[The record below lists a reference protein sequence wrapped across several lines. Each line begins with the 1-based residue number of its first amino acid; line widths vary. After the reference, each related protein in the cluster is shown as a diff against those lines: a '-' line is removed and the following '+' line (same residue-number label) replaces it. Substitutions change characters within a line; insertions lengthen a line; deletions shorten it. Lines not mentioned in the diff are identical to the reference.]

1 MLQLK
6 KELEREGSFFNEN
19 EAEEKLKE
27 YFELKKEIEEFQE
40 IEKKLKSVSCVEEIN
55 FLKRKITQKKNEKFF
70 ASKYDKNDAI
80 LQISAGAGGLDAQ
93 DWTVLLKEM
102 YEKFAQ
108 KHGFKV
114 ETIDINYGKGVGP
127 KGRIGIKSITLE
139 IKGKYAFG
147 LLKNERGVHRLVR
160 ISPFSPQKLRHTS
173 FAKVEVFPRI
183 EEKEIKINPSDLK
196 IDFLKASGHGGQYVN
211 KRMSAVRITH
221 LPTGLVVSCQSE
233 RSQLQNKERALEVLY
248 SKLMALKEKE
258 KESEIEKI
266 KVKKEASFSNQ
277 IRSYILDPYKL
288 VKDHRTKVEERDVE
302 KVFEGHLEKFIETQ
316 IFLQK

>member
-6 KELEREGSFFNEN
+6 KELEGEELFSDEK
-19 EAEEKLKE
+19 EAEKKLKE
-27 YFELKKEIEEFQE
+27 YFELKKEIEEFEE
-40 IEKKLKSVSCVEEIN
+40 IEKKLKSISSIEEIN
-55 FLKRKITQKKNEKFF
+55 FLNKKIIQKKQEKLFVG
-70 ASKYDKNDAI
+70 KYDKNDAI
-80 LQISAGAGGLDAQ
+80 LQITAGAGGLDAQ
-93 DWTVLLKEM
+93 DWVVLLKEM

-108 KHGFKV
+108 KNGFKV
-114 ETIDINYGKGVGP
+114 EILDISYGRGIGP
-127 KGRIGIKSITLE
+127 QGRIGIKSCTME

-147 LLKNERGVHRLVR
+147 LLKNEKGVHRLIR

-173 FAKVEVFPRI
+173 FAKVDILPKI
-183 EEKEIKINPSDLK
+183 EEKEIKILPKDLK

-233 RSQLQNKERALEVLY
+233 RSQLQNKERAMEILY
-248 SKLMALKEKE
+248 SKLIMLKEKE

-277 IRSYILDPYKL
+277 IRSYIFDPYKL

-302 KVFEGHLEKFIETQ
+302 KVLEGNLEKFIEAQ
-316 IFLQK
+316 IFSQK